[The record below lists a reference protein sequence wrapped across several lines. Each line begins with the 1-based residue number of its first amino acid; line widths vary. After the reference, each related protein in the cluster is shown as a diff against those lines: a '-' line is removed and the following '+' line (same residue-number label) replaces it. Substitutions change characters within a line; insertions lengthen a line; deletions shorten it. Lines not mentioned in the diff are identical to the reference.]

1 MNKYYKHILSA
12 IFFVMVFLFWR
23 VGYACAFSY
32 HEQFQMFMV
41 TKSYFLERIILPGG
55 MADYLGEFFVQFY
68 YFPLFGTLIVSIFL
82 TAIQILTWKL
92 LKIFSAVDYAYIF
105 SFLPSIFL
113 WRYMGNESVL
123 LSFVVA
129 IVAALVFDLGYVA
142 IKNNVARII
151 CGTLGVT
158 AFYWLFGAMAFS
170 VVLFIVIY
178 NYKSKI
184 NVIISVSAIL
194 VTITTALVFYRFS
207 SYPLFRFFL
216 GINYFRFPTQIPIM
230 QVFVMIA
237 VASMPLLGLM
247 EKKLNKK
254 IALGLEIFVVGFG
267 VVYIPTGFKSLNYE
281 VMQYD
286 YLVRIGNWEKIIE
299 ISDKQNPRTPQSVA
313 CLNLALAEKGQL
325 GERMFNYFQN
335 GHEGLVPSFVR
346 DFFLP
351 LSTVEIYLRLGMV
364 NSSMRN
370 LFEAQEAIPNYRK
383 SVRITKRLAELNII
397 NEDYEVA
404 KKYLKMLSKTLFYKD
419 FANNTLANIDKF
431 KDSKF
436 WASVSKNR
444 YQKDFLFSEAEPDQM
459 YGLLL
464 VQNGKNR
471 MAFDYLMAD
480 VLLEKDLQ
488 KFINYYQFY
497 KDAGYKILPK
507 NFQEALIFAYYK
519 THGSLSGIPP
529 IVTTNVVNDFQQFIQ
544 AYSRNIQAVNADNTY
559 YKYLLNLK

>member
-1 MNKYYKHILSA
+1 ML
-12 IFFVMVFLFWR
+12 
-23 VGYACAFSY
+23 
-32 HEQFQMFMV
+32 
-41 TKSYFLERIILPGG
+41 
-55 MADYLGEFFVQFY
+55 
-68 YFPLFGTLIVSIFL
+68 
-82 TAIQILTWKL
+82 
-92 LKIFSAVDYAYIF
+92 
-105 SFLPSIFL
+105 
-113 WRYMGNESVL
+113 
-123 LSFVVA
+123 
-129 IVAALVFDLGYVA
+129 
-142 IKNNVARII
+142 
-151 CGTLGVT
+151 
-158 AFYWLFGAMAFS
+158 
-170 VVLFIVIY
+170 
-178 NYKSKI
+178 
-184 NVIISVSAIL
+184 
-194 VTITTALVFYRFS
+194 
-207 SYPLFRFFL
+207 
-216 GINYFRFPTQIPIM
+216 
-230 QVFVMIA
+230 
-237 VASMPLLGLM
+237 
-247 EKKLNKK
+247 
-254 IALGLEIFVVGFG
+254 
-267 VVYIPTGFKSLNYE
+267 
-281 VMQYD
+281 
-286 YLVRIGNWEKIIE
+286 
-299 ISDKQNPRTPQSVA
+299 
-313 CLNLALAEKGQL
+313 
-325 GERMFNYFQN
+325 
-335 GHEGLVPSFVR
+335 

-351 LSTVEIYLRLGMV
+351 LSSAEIYLRLGMV
-364 NSSMRN
+364 NVSMQN
-370 LFEAQEAIPNYRK
+370 FFEAQEAIPNYRK